1 MNEIQ
6 YKDIFKNPKTIPALK
21 GKSAQARERML
32 GNANLMQ
39 IMQRSAVLINQLMQ
53 DEAPYKEQLEQLAV
67 RMVKKMYPVIDEFGI
82 EIEATLGAGNLPP
95 MEPGGPP
102 ELQIIQPQVPPTDIM
117 NDEVAKRRLINA
129 ITQGASIRGA
139 LDKPFIEFI
148 NAAPDN
154 LLDSYSET
162 LAGID
167 NSVDKYGE
175 TLKKVFGVFH
185 DEQALAMFMAMMAGG
200 NDGGGGEPKGGESE
214 AEFDDD
220 GRIKIRATGLIFP
233 FLIHEI
239 IKGLYEIASI
249 QGFTK
254 SKEVNAATAAAA
266 DRLEY
271 EPEDFAVGTHVEEV
285 LSALYDDVKKKT
297 RTPLVAFEV
306 FLTNLYREDDA
317 AAFVSFI
324 ENILNDELT
333 SSQIEWAKDHMYPSS
348 TPLDNNDD
356 DDDDDDG
363 GDLVRMSESKQPYRD
378 LKVTNT
384 YIIREFSKNVNPT
397 ELTWNCDKEDRLV
410 EIIGKTN
417 WKLQLDNQLPTS
429 LNESIFIPA
438 GEWHRLVKGNG
449 KLVLKIYK

>member
-39 IMQRSAVLINQLMQ
+39 IMQRSGMLVRQLMQ
-53 DEAPYKEQLEQLAV
+53 DEAPYKEQLEQLAI
-67 RMVKKMYPVIDEFGI
+67 RMVKQMYPVIDEFGI

-95 MEPGGPP
+95 MDPSDDEEEEEQPT
-102 ELQIIQPQVPPTDIM
+102 IPQVDIM

-129 ITQGASIRGA
+129 ITQGASIYGA
-139 LDKPFIEFI
+139 LDKPFIDFLNEVP
-148 NAAPDN
+148 NN

-200 NDGGGGEPKGGESE
+200 NAGGGGGEPEKGGEST
-214 AEFDDD
+214 AEFDDN
-220 GRIKIRATGLIFP
+220 GGIKIRATGLIFP

-285 LSALYDDVKKKT
+285 LRALYADVKKKT
-297 RTPLVAFEV
+297 KTPLVAFEV

-317 AAFVSFI
+317 AAFISFI

-333 SSQIEWAKDHMYPSS
+333 SSQIEWAQDHMYPSS

-356 DDDDDDG
+356 DNEDG
-363 GDLVRMSESKQPYRD
+363 GEPVMMPESTRPYRD
-378 LKVTNT
+378 LEVTNE
-384 YIIREFSKNVNPT
+384 YIVREFNKNIDPI
-397 ELTWNCDKEDRLV
+397 ELKWHRDREDRIV
-410 EIIGKTN
+410 EIIGKTD
-417 WKLQLDNQLPTS
+417 WKIQLENQLPTS
-429 LNESIFIPA
+429 LNESIFIPK
-438 GEWHRLVKGNG
+438 GEWHRLVKGNN